1 MKKQIVHRR
10 VPYTGAGA
18 RSTPADPAGAPKE
31 VDAPFPD
38 CYALGSFAAY
48 QARVAMSIAAVLF
61 DKDGTL
67 IDFDGTWGPAFH
79 AVIEALAKG
88 EEGAMRAQA
97 EVLHYSLESKR
108 FRPTSPII
116 AGSSAQYGPM
126 WGQAIG
132 RTDYAAL
139 RHEIDTLSAIES
151 LKALAPI
158 GRPLEAL
165 AALSAQGLRLGV
177 ATNDSE
183 ASARRHIEAL
193 GLLLH
198 VEFIVGYDSGHGG
211 KPEPGMV
218 LAFAQYL
225 GMEPERI
232 AMVGDSI
239 HDLHAARAAGALA
252 VAVLTGP
259 ATREELVPHAD
270 HIVADI
276 GALPAF
282 FAGLVG

>member
-1 MKKQIVHRR
+1 
-10 VPYTGAGA
+10 
-18 RSTPADPAGAPKE
+18 
-31 VDAPFPD
+31 
-38 CYALGSFAAY
+38 
-48 QARVAMSIAAVLF
+48 MSIAAVLF

-79 AVIEALAKG
+79 AVIHALANGEEALV
-88 EEGAMRAQA
+88 RAQA
-97 EVLHYSLESKR
+97 EALHFSLEEKR
-108 FRPTSPII
+108 FRATSPII
-116 AGSSAQYGPM
+116 AGSSSQYGLL
-126 WGQAIG
+126 WAQSIG

-139 RHEIDTLSAIES
+139 RQEIDTLSAIES
-151 LKALAPI
+151 LKTLAPI

-183 ASARRHIEAL
+183 ASARRHVEAL
-193 GLLLH
+193 GLMH
-198 VEFIVGYDSGHGG
+198 IEFIAGYDSGHGG

-218 LAFAQYL
+218 LAFARHL
-225 GMEPERI
+225 GIAPDEV

-252 VAVLTGP
+252 VAVLSGP
-259 ATREELVPHAD
+259 AMREELAPHAD
-270 HIVADI
+270 HIVEDI

-282 FAGLVG
+282 FEGLARTC

>member
-1 MKKQIVHRR
+1 MRIAAAAFRR
-10 VPYTGAGA
+10 RG
-18 RSTPADPAGAPKE
+18 
-31 VDAPFPD
+31 
-38 CYALGSFAAY
+38 L
-48 QARVAMSIAAVLF
+48 MSISAVLF

-79 AVIEALAKG
+79 AVIHALAKG
-88 EEGAMRAQA
+88 EEKLVRAQA
-97 EVLHYSLESKR
+97 DALHFSLEEKR
-108 FRPTSPII
+108 FRATSPII
-116 AGSSAQYGPM
+116 AGSSAQYGPL
-126 WGQAIG
+126 WGAAIG

-139 RHEIDTLSAIES
+139 KMEIDTLSAVES
-151 LKALAPI
+151 LKTLAPI

-183 ASARRHIEAL
+183 ASARRHVEAL
-193 GLLLH
+193 GLLH
-198 VEFIVGYDSGHGG
+198 IEFIVGYDSGHGG

-218 LAFAQYL
+218 LAFARYL
-225 GMEPERI
+225 GMAPAQI

-259 ATREELVPHAD
+259 ASRAELAPHAD
-270 HIVADI
+270 HIVEDI
-276 GALPAF
+276 SALPAF
-282 FAGLVG
+282 FAALARG